1 MLLWESEVRFSSK
14 LNTLG
19 VKCEVSL
26 VVFLISTLKLV
37 LTLGVFENLKSITLF
52 SNYNLVKNA

>member
-26 VVFLISTLKLV
+26 VVLLISTLKLV
-37 LTLGVFENLKSITLF
+37 LTLGVFENLKSIALL
-52 SNYNLVKNA
+52 SKL